1 MRTSSYRF
9 PDELRSD
16 DLTVR
21 YATADDVQIIAPA
34 FVDPEIGGEAGLP
47 PVGAEMLA
55 AALATEIPRMRENGL
70 LCPYVIEGPDG
81 TLLGGVA
88 LHHFDPMRDT
98 LEVGYWLFHEARGRG
113 VATRAVQ
120 AATDHA
126 FANGSIGWRRTCA
139 SATRLPSASSSGS
152 ASSGR
157 ASSAATCATTESAS
171 TRHSSRCS
179 RRTRSRVAAGSLRLA
194 PRPVEVDEAGQ
205 VRGQQRESGQ
215 HLDHRRAPGTA
226 ALGEDVP
233 WRRDERRRDR
243 VVEEVGEARQRL
255 EPGERVAGSNAQR
268 PTYTIV
274 HSEEEREPE
283 KRQPRPAQEQQNAGG
298 SVAQLHALGQPA

>member
-9 PDELRSD
+9 PDELRTD
-16 DLTVR
+16 DLIVR
-21 YATADDVQIIAPA
+21 YVTADDVETIAPA

-47 PVGAEMLA
+47 PVGAEMLT

-126 FANGSIGWRRTCA
+126 FANGVYRMEAHVRLGHKASERVLERLGFEREGVKRRY
-139 SATRLPSASSSGS
+139 L
-152 ASSGR
+152 
-157 ASSAATCATTESAS
+157 
-171 TRHSSRCS
+171 RH
-179 RRTRSRVAAGSLRLA
+179 
-194 PRPVEVDEAGQ
+194 D
-205 VRGQQRESGQ
+205 
-215 HLDHRRAPGTA
+215 
-226 ALGEDVP
+226 
-233 WRRDERRRDR
+233 
-243 VVEEVGEARQRL
+243 
-255 EPGERVAGSNAQR
+255 GERVDATLFSLLA
-268 PTYTIV
+268 PD
-274 HSEEEREPE
+274 
-283 KRQPRPAQEQQNAGG
+283 
-298 SVAQLHALGQPA
+298 